1 MLEETK
7 IVQLAATEMILVLQN
22 RDAVDRLQE
31 DETHLLE
38 EEIILVTDHLPD
50 VRQDLLSTVTEV
62 EEEAAEVPATH
73 AERSGD

>member
-1 MLEETK
+1 MAEETK
-7 IVQLAATEMILVLQN
+7 IVQLAATEMILVLQH
-22 RDAVDRLQE
+22 RDAVDRPRE

-62 EEEAAEVPATH
+62 EEEAAEVQATH